1 MPRACDVK
9 RGDVVAVHDQPYIVK
24 NVEVRNPS
32 ARGASTLYKIRF
44 NHAQTG
50 QKLDETFTGD
60 DILKAVD
67 FARREVQ
74 YLYLDGD
81 SYIFM
86 DKEDYSQHGLDADTL
101 EDLIPYLTDNLE
113 GIMALVVEDRC
124 VGIEL
129 PQSVYL
135 EIVETAPCIKGASA
149 TGRTKPAKLSTGLEI
164 QVPEYM
170 EAGEVVRVNT
180 QTGKFMS
187 RA

>member
-1 MPRACDVK
+1 MPKVCDLK
-9 RGDVVAVHDQPYIVK
+9 KGAVVYVHDQPYIIK
-24 NVEVRNPS
+24 NVEVRSPS
-32 ARGASTLYKIRF
+32 ARGAATLYKIRF

-60 DILKAVD
+60 DLLKEAD

-86 DKEDYSQHGLDADTL
+86 DKEDYSQHALDADVL
-101 EDLIPYLTDNLE
+101 EDQIPYLIDNLE
-113 GIMALVVEDRC
+113 GIHALLVEDRC

-129 PQSVYL
+129 PQSVNL
-135 EIVETAPCIKGASA
+135 EIVETAPYVKGASA
-149 TGRTKPAKLSTGLEI
+149 TGRTKPARLSTGLEL

-170 EAGEVVRVNT
+170 ETGELVRVNT

>member
-1 MPRACDVK
+1 MPKACDLK
-9 RGDVVAVHDQPYIVK
+9 RGAVVYVNDQPYIIK
-24 NVEVRNPS
+24 NIEVRSPS

-60 DILKAVD
+60 DFLKEAD
-67 FARREVQ
+67 FSRREVQ
-74 YLYLDGD
+74 YLYKDEN

-86 DKEDYSQHGLDADTL
+86 DKEDYSQHGLDEDLL
-101 EDLIPYLTDNLE
+101 EDQIPFLIDNLE
-113 GIMALVVEDRC
+113 GIMALFVEDRC

-135 EIVETAPCIKGASA
+135 EIVDTAPYVKGASA
-149 TGRTKPAKLSTGLEI
+149 TGRTKPARLSTGIEI

-170 EAGEVVRVNT
+170 ETGEVVRVNT
-180 QTGKFMS
+180 ETGKFMS

>member
-1 MPRACDVK
+1 MPKACDVK
-9 RGDVVAVHDQPYIVK
+9 KGHVVAINDQPYIVK
-24 NVEVRNPS
+24 NIEVRSPS
-32 ARGASTLYKIRF
+32 ARGAATLYKMRL

-60 DILKAVD
+60 DMLKSVD
-67 FARREVQ
+67 FSRREVQ
-74 YLYLDGD
+74 YLYIDD
-81 SYIFM
+81 NSYIFM

-101 EDLIPYLTDNLE
+101 EDQIPYLTDNLE
-113 GIMALVVEDRC
+113 GIQALFVEDRC

-129 PQSVYL
+129 PQSVNL
-135 EIVETAPCIKGASA
+135 EIVETAPNMKGASA
-149 TGRTKPAKLSTGLEI
+149 TGRTKPAKLTTGLEI

-170 EAGEVVRVNT
+170 EVGEVVRVNT

>member
-1 MPRACDVK
+1 MPKASEVK
-9 RGDVVAVHDQPYIVK
+9 KGHVIAINDQPYIVK
-24 NVEVRNPS
+24 NIEVRSPS
-32 ARGASTLYKIRF
+32 ARGAATLYKMRL

-60 DILKAVD
+60 DMLKSVD
-67 FARREVQ
+67 FSRRPVQ
-74 YLYLDGD
+74 YLYIDD
-81 SYIFM
+81 NSYIFM
-86 DKEDYSQHGLDADTL
+86 DKEDYSQHGLDADSL
-101 EDLIPYLTDNLE
+101 EEYLPYLTDNLE
-113 GIMALVVEDRC
+113 GIQALFVEDRC

-129 PQSVYL
+129 PASVNL
-135 EIVETAPCIKGASA
+135 EIVETAPNMKGASA
-149 TGRTKPAKLSTGLEI
+149 TGRTKPAKLTTGLEI

>member
-1 MPRACDVK
+1 MPKACDLK
-9 RGDVVAVHDQPYIVK
+9 KGDVVAINDQPYIVK
-24 NVEVRNPS
+24 NIEVRSPS
-32 ARGASTLYKIRF
+32 ARGASTLYKMRL

-60 DILKAVD
+60 DFLKSVD
-67 FARREVQ
+67 FSRREVQ
-74 YLYLDGD
+74 YLYIDGD

-101 EDLIPYLTDNLE
+101 EDQIPYLIDNLE
-113 GIMALVVEDRC
+113 GIQALFVEDRC

-129 PQSVYL
+129 PPSVNL
-135 EIVETAPCIKGASA
+135 EVLETAPYVRGASA
-149 TGRTKPAKLSTGLEI
+149 TGRTKPARLSTGLEI
-164 QVPEYM
+164 QVPEYL
-170 EAGEVVRVNT
+170 ETGEVVRVNT